1 MNKPAVI
8 LYERTGRWTA
18 AIIRHLPAAVELVQ
32 VRGRDQCLTH
42 LAESPTSIVAL
53 EFTAKGVKEPVEL
66 ASQIA
71 RRHPWST
78 IVALAGD
85 DATDCEQL
93 AREAGIAHFLQSPRD
108 LAPWP
113 QIVERH
119 FARIPLEPLEFAE
132 SVLRS
137 LPWNSAAKA

>member
-8 LYERTGRWTA
+8 LYERTGRWAA
-18 AIIRHLPAAVELVQ
+18 AIMRHLPAAVELVQ
-32 VRGRDQCLTH
+32 VRGRDQCLAC
-42 LAESPTSIVAL
+42 LAEAPTSIVAF

-66 ASQIA
+66 ASQIT
-71 RRHPWST
+71 RRYPWST

-85 DATDCEQL
+85 EATDFEQL
-93 AREAGIAHFLQSPRD
+93 SREAGIAHVFQSPRE

-119 FARIPLEPLEFAE
+119 FARIPLEPVEFAE
-132 SVLRS
+132 SVWRS